1 MKSSPVDTLPMP
13 QTPPPAATSTAGV
26 SRRALIWFAVF
37 MLAASTFL
45 NYMDRQA
52 LALLSRPI
60 QAELVMDDRAYSY
73 VVNAFMVAYM
83 LGNVF
88 AGLVLDRFGPFK
100 ALTIFVG
107 VWSLAGAAAGLA
119 DTSFQLGIARFV
131 LGLFE
136 TGNFIAAPI
145 IVSLLLAARH
155 RALGVGIY
163 TAAAMLG
170 AAASPPLVT
179 WIGEFV
185 GWRQAFVIVGA
196 AGLVWVVV
204 WQFLPLSKLA
214 SAAAQTDEAGD
225 TAGRL
230 SILTWR
236 GALKERKVWAY
247 AMGSMLTYP
256 VWFFYLNWFPKYLT
270 DERGLSTLQMG
281 SRAWVVFLCAGI
293 GCLLAGSIIGWL
305 VARRIAPVQAR
316 LWVLGAVCVVMPLG
330 AVNYFEPPITV
341 SLALSAGVALVHM
354 IWQTTLTSL
363 QLELFTAPSLGKVLG
378 TAGVASGLG
387 GIFSTWLIGHTVSIV
402 SYKPMFVVISLVYAV
417 ALVLMMLLLRA
428 PAGAASAPGSAR

>member
-1 MKSSPVDTLPMP
+1 M
-13 QTPPPAATSTAGV
+13 
-26 SRRALIWFAVF
+26 WFAVF

-52 LALLSRPI
+52 LALLAKPI
-60 QAELVMDDRAYSY
+60 QAELLMDDKAYSY
-73 VVNAFMVAYM
+73 VVTSFMVAYM

-88 AGLVLDRFGPFK
+88 AGLVIDRVGAFR
-100 ALTIFVG
+100 ALPIFVG

-119 DTSFQLGIARFV
+119 DSSFQLGLSRFV

-145 IVSLLLAARH
+145 IVSMLLQARH

-179 WIGEFV
+179 WIDQLV
-185 GWRQAFVIVGA
+185 GWRQAFVAVGA

-204 WQFLPLSKLA
+204 WQLVPVGKAVIARATTEEA
-214 SAAAQTDEAGD
+214 SDA
-225 TAGRL
+225 AGRL
-230 SILTWR
+230 SVLTWR
-236 GALKERKVWAY
+236 GAMRERKVWAY
-247 AMGSMLTYP
+247 ALGSMLTYP

-270 DERGLSTLQMG
+270 DERGLTTLQMG
-281 SRAWVVFLCAGI
+281 SRAWVVFLFAGI
-293 GCLLAGSIIGWL
+293 GCLVAGSIIGWL
-305 VARRIAPVQAR
+305 VSRRIAPVQAR
-316 LWVLGAVCVVMPLG
+316 LWVMGAVCVLMPLG
-330 AVNYFEPPITV
+330 AINYFEPPIAV

-363 QLELFTAPSLGKVLG
+363 QLEIFTARSLGKVLG
-378 TAGVASGLG
+378 LSGVASGLG
-387 GIFSTWLIGHTVSIV
+387 GIFTTWLIGQTVGLV
-402 SYKPMFVVISLVYAV
+402 SYKPMFVVISLVYPV
-417 ALVLMMLLLRA
+417 ALAAIVYLLRPVSSAAA
-428 PAGAASAPGSAR
+428 PAGRLRSEGRSE